1 MIKFVSHHLSLPQYK
16 SQEQLENYSSK
27 EFTIHW
33 VNIHSIWQQIK
44 YSALE
49 QNKKN
54 INQDKKQNQNWNWI
68 RTKSIVR
75 INKDTKLNK
84 TIFHMC
90 K

>member
-27 EFTIHW
+27 AFTIQW
-33 VNIHSIWQQIK
+33 VNIHIIRQLIK

-75 INKDTKLNK
+75 INKDIKFIK
-84 TIFHMC
+84 TIFHMG

>member
-27 EFTIHW
+27 AFTIQW
-33 VNIHSIWQQIK
+33 VNIHSIWQPIK